1 MNLNSTSIP
10 VALKRGDTDSE
21 TEKGKEEEKDEREEE

>member
-1 MNLNSTSIP
+1 MNLNSTP

>member
-10 VALKRGDTDSE
+10 VALKRGDADNE
-21 TEKGKEEEKDEREEE
+21 TGKGKAEEKDEREEE